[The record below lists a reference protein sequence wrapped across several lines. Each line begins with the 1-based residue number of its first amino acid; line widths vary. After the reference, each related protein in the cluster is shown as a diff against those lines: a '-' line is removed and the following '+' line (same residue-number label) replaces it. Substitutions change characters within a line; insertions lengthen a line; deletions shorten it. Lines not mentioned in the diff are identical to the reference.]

1 MMLFKD
7 MKQNYPVFILNK
19 EEMTVVEGKVKT
31 VSFPRMDT
39 SRGTTQMVVD
49 VEIEAD
55 GKTATYAIPEN
66 LSVTYAGNLVLSTD
80 GEGLLREIE
89 ARQTAAEQ
97 ILASVDKQQTI
108 IERAKALR
116 AEYNPAFKEKQETE
130 KKFKEI
136 DKSISEMKDL
146 MMAQQ
151 EMMANFIKKFE
162 S

>member
-1 MMLFKD
+1 

-97 ILASVDKQQTI
+97 ILSSVDKQQTI

-116 AEYNPAFKEKQETE
+116 AEYNPVFKEKQETE

-146 MMAQQ
+146 MKAQQ

>member
-39 SRGTTQMVVD
+39 NRGITQMVVD

-89 ARQTAAEQ
+89 ARQAAAEQ

-116 AEYNPAFKEKQETE
+116 AEYNPVFKEKQETE

-146 MMAQQ
+146 MKAQQ

>member
-1 MMLFKD
+1 MLFKD

-31 VSFPRMDT
+31 VSFPHMDT
-39 SRGTTQMVVD
+39 NRGTTQMVVD

-146 MMAQQ
+146 MKAQQ

>member
-1 MMLFKD
+1 MLFKD

-39 SRGTTQMVVD
+39 NRGITQMVVD

-89 ARQTAAEQ
+89 ARQAAAEQ

-116 AEYNPAFKEKQETE
+116 AEYNPVFKEKQETE

-146 MMAQQ
+146 MKAQQ

>member
-1 MMLFKD
+1 MLFKD

-55 GKTATYAIPEN
+55 GKAATYAIPEN

-146 MMAQQ
+146 MKAQQ

>member
-1 MMLFKD
+1 
-7 MKQNYPVFILNK
+7 
-19 EEMTVVEGKVKT
+19 
-31 VSFPRMDT
+31 
-39 SRGTTQMVVD
+39 MVVD

-89 ARQTAAEQ
+89 ARQAAAEQ

-116 AEYNPAFKEKQETE
+116 AEYNPVFKEKQETE

-146 MMAQQ
+146 MKAQQ

>member
-1 MMLFKD
+1 MLFKD

-39 SRGTTQMVVD
+39 CRGTTQMVVD

-89 ARQTAAEQ
+89 ARQAAAEQ

-136 DKSISEMKDL
+136 DKSISEMKDR
-146 MMAQQ
+146 MKAQQ

>member
-1 MMLFKD
+1 MLFKD

-55 GKTATYAIPEN
+55 GKIATYAIPEN

-146 MMAQQ
+146 MKAQQ